1 MKLILTCLRA
11 LITVVPLA
19 LTLGCDEKPDERI
32 NQANRE
38 LAARQAEQ
46 QKQFVQIQKELTEGS
61 RKLVESDAKARAEL
75 VAVQQGL
82 RSDQAEFGRQRDA
95 LEIERKEIAR
105 TRYLD
110 PIIAAAIEH
119 VGIILAC
126 LLPLG
131 LGFYLLFTLN
141 RHSQGDEVL
150 TEFLIQEVANDLPML
165 SQSKPRA
172 LPSVP
177 LPIAPS

>member
-1 MKLILTCLRA
+1 MI
-11 LITVVPLA
+11 
-19 LTLGCDEKPDERI
+19 LGCDEKPDERI

-46 QKQFVQIQKELTEGS
+46 QKQFVQMQKELTEGS

-82 RSDQAEFGRQRDA
+82 RSDQAELGRQRDA

-131 LGFYLLFTLN
+131 LGLYLLFTLT
-141 RHSQGDEVL
+141 G
-150 TEFLIQEVANDLPML
+150 
-165 SQSKPRA
+165 
-172 LPSVP
+172 
-177 LPIAPS
+177 IAKATRS